1 MLAYFVLVLILAA
14 GDLHC
19 RAPAFSQTGCIFRW
33 RAPGAPRGDVGAA
46 IPIEA
51 LQWGILDK

>member
-19 RAPAFSQTGCIFRW
+19 RAPAFSQTGCMFQW
-33 RAPGAPRGDVGAA
+33 RAPGAPGDEVGTT

-51 LQWGILDK
+51 LRWGILDK